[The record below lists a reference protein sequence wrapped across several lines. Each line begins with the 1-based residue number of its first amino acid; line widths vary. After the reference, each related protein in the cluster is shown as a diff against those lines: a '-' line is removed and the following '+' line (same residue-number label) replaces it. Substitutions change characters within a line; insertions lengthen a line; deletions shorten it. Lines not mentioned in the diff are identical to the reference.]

1 MNEFII
7 TNLISLLV
15 SIVRSSSESR
25 KFKTT
30 WFLRDVI
37 KIKKQEIINPFETLV
52 QLVIRTAED
61 LSFLEIFSLIGFFV
75 L

>member
-61 LSFLEIFSLIGFFV
+61 LSFLKIFSLIGFFV

>member
-61 LSFLEIFSLIGFFV
+61 LSFLQIFSLIGFFV

>member
-37 KIKKQEIINPFETLV
+37 EIKKQEIINPFETLV

-61 LSFLEIFSLIGFFV
+61 FQIFSLIGVFV